1 MERLAPPRDPP
12 RHRLG
17 EVPLALG
24 RRGETWYNDAH
35 MKIFVIGA
43 GFTGMQL
50 ARALLLERNNVVLID
65 NDAERVRYASD
76 QLDCTVLEADG
87 NNLESLEAAGIASA
101 DALVTL
107 TADDEIN
114 MITCSLV
121 DAVYPHIQKI
131 ARVRNYAYYTAA
143 DVARRRAKSVLPA
156 SRPLYGIDNM
166 LNPEVEAADAISA
179 ALEHGAI
186 GSVIELDAD
195 FGITTL
201 SIGEGSP
208 LVGMPFSK
216 LHELEGWHY
225 LVAFVESADGKTS
238 LPNGQSTLKVGDQVG
253 LVSRLSEIPQLGAYT
268 KTPQEKL
275 RRVVVFGADR
285 VGSLILARQ
294 QEKKHVSLW
303 RRLFGR
309 SAPDAYQKLVVV
321 DRDPDRCREAV
332 ERFPDVR
339 VLCGDVTDEALLS
352 EEDIFS
358 CDLLVAASGNHEL
371 NLVTA
376 AYLKSRGVKKTIALT
391 ANSSY
396 GDIARKLGVDVAVP
410 MRGTVVD
417 SIRGRLRG
425 GRVEAVHSVCNR
437 RFEIVE
443 GYISPKSRVVGKK
456 LQDVMDLGA
465 FLVLLYRPADGK
477 AYEMPRG
484 GTVLEADAHVVL
496 ITPAGDTRLVAR
508 FCGKE

>member
-1 MERLAPPRDPP
+1 MERLAPPRDPS

-24 RRGETWYNDAH
+24 RRGKTWYNDAR

-121 DAVYPHIQKI
+121 DAVYPNIQKI

-216 LHELEGWHY
+216 LNELEGWHY
-225 LVAFVESADGKTS
+225 LVAFVESADGTTS
-238 LPNGQSTLKVGDQVG
+238 LPNGQSTLAVGDQVG
-253 LVSRLSEIPQLGAYT
+253 LVSRLSEIPQLGTYT

-285 VGSLILARQ
+285 VGSLLLARQ

-321 DRDPDRCREAV
+321 DRDPDRCRAAV

-352 EEDIFS
+352 EENIFS

-443 GYISPKSRVVGKK
+443 GYVSPKSRVVGRK
-456 LQDVMDLGA
+456 LQDVMYLGV

-477 AYEMPRG
+477 TYDVPRG

-496 ITPAGDTRLVAR
+496 ITSAGDTRLVAR

>member
-1 MERLAPPRDPP
+1 
-12 RHRLG
+12 
-17 EVPLALG
+17 
-24 RRGETWYNDAH
+24 
-35 MKIFVIGA
+35 MKIFIVGA

-50 ARALLLERNNVVLID
+50 ARALVLERNNVVLID
-65 NDAERVRYASD
+65 NDPERVRDASD

-87 NNLESLEAAGIASA
+87 NNFESLEAAGIASA

-107 TADDEIN
+107 TEDDELN

-121 DAVYPHIQKI
+121 DAVYPRVQTI

-143 DVARRRAKSVLPA
+143 DAARRHAKSATPEA
-156 SRPLYGIDNM
+156 RPLYGIDTM

-179 ALEHGAI
+179 ALEHGAV
-186 GSVIELDAD
+186 GNVIELDAD

-201 SIGEGSP
+201 SIGEDSP
-208 LVGMPFSK
+208 LAGVPLAELSK
-216 LHELEGWHY
+216 LDGWHY
-225 LVAFVESADGKTS
+225 LVAFVESRDGTTS
-238 LPNGQSTLKVGDQVG
+238 LPNGQTTLAAGDQIG
-253 LVSRLSEIPQLGAYT
+253 LVSRVSDIPKLVAYT

-285 VGSLILARQ
+285 VGQLVLARQ
-294 QEKKHVSLW
+294 QAKLHVSFW
-303 RRLFGR
+303 QKLFGK
-309 SAPDAYQKLVVV
+309 SSSDVFQKIVVV
-321 DRDPDRCREAV
+321 DRDPARCRETV
-332 ERFPDVR
+332 ERFPDVQI
-339 VLCGDVTDEALLS
+339 LCGDVTDEALLS

-396 GDIARKLGVDVAVP
+396 GEIARKLGVDVAVP

-443 GYISPKSRVVGKK
+443 GYISPKSGVVGKR
-456 LQDVMDLGA
+456 LQDVMDMGT

>member
-1 MERLAPPRDPP
+1 
-12 RHRLG
+12 
-17 EVPLALG
+17 
-24 RRGETWYNDAH
+24 

-50 ARALLLERNNVVLID
+50 ARALVLERNTVVLID

-76 QLDCTVLEADG
+76 QLDCTVVEADG
-87 NNLESLEAAGIASA
+87 NNLESLEAAGIDSA

-107 TADDEIN
+107 TGDDEIN
-114 MITCSLV
+114 MVTCSLV
-121 DAVYPHIQKI
+121 DAVYPQIQKI
-131 ARVRNYAYYTAA
+131 ARVRNYAYYAAA

-156 SRPLYGIDNM
+156 SRPLYGIDTM

-179 ALEHGAI
+179 ALERGAM

-208 LVGMPFSK
+208 LVGLPFSR

-225 LVAFVESADGKTS
+225 LVAFVESADGTTS
-238 LPNGQSTLKVGDQVG
+238 LPNGQTELAVGDQVG
-253 LVSRLSEIPQLGAYT
+253 LVSALSDIPQLCAYT
-268 KTPQEKL
+268 KTPQARL

-285 VGSLILARQ
+285 VGALVLARQ
-294 QEKKHVSLW
+294 QEKRHVSLW
-303 RRLFGR
+303 RRLFGMTD
-309 SAPDAYQKLVVV
+309 PDAYQKLVVV
-321 DRDPDRCREAV
+321 DRDPERCRETV

-352 EEDIFS
+352 EENIFS

-396 GDIARKLGVDVAVP
+396 GDIARKLGVDVTVP

-425 GRVEAVHSVCNR
+425 GRVDAVHSVCNR

-443 GYISPKSRVVGKK
+443 GYIAPKSRVVGKCLK
-456 LQDVMDLGA
+456 DIMDLGS
-465 FLVLLYRPADGK
+465 FLVLLHRPADG
-477 AYEMPRG
+477 AAFEVPHG

-496 ITPAGDTRLVAR
+496 ITSAGDTRLVAC
-508 FCGKE
+508 FCGEE

>member
-1 MERLAPPRDPP
+1 
-12 RHRLG
+12 
-17 EVPLALG
+17 
-24 RRGETWYNDAH
+24 
-35 MKIFVIGA
+35 MKIFIIGA
-43 GFTGMQL
+43 GFTGTQL
-50 ARALLLERNNVVLID
+50 ARTLVLERNNVVLID
-65 NDAERVRYASD
+65 NDPERVRDASD

-107 TADDEIN
+107 TEDDEIN

-121 DAVYPHIQKI
+121 DAVYPRIQKI
-131 ARVRNYAYYTAA
+131 ARVRNYAYYAA
-143 DVARRRAKSVLPA
+143 ANVARQRAKSTMPA
-156 SRPLYGIDNM
+156 ARPLYGIDTM

-208 LVGMPFSK
+208 LVGVPLAELSK
-216 LHELEGWHY
+216 LDGWHY
-225 LVAFVESADGKTS
+225 LVAFVESDASTTS
-238 LPNGQSTLKVGDQVG
+238 LPNGRTTLAVGDQVG
-253 LVSRLSEIPQLGAYT
+253 LVSRLSEIRQLVSYT
-268 KTPQEKL
+268 KTPQTQL

-285 VGSLILARQ
+285 VGSLLLARQ
-294 QEKKHVSLW
+294 QKKRQVSFW
-303 RRLFGR
+303 QRLFGK
-309 SAPDAYQKLVVV
+309 SSSDEYQKLVVV
-321 DRDPDRCREAV
+321 DRDPIRCREAV
-332 ERFPDVR
+332 ERHPDVR
-339 VLCGDVTDEALLS
+339 VLCGDVTDEALLN

-358 CDLLVAASGNHEL
+358 CDLLVAASGNYEL

-396 GDIARKLGVDVAVP
+396 GDIARKLGVDVAIP

-417 SIRGRLRG
+417 SIRGHLRG

-437 RFEIVE
+437 RLEIVE
-443 GYISPKSRVVGKK
+443 GYISPKSVVVGKS
-456 LQDVMDLGA
+456 LRDVMDLGT
-465 FLVLLYRPADGK
+465 FLVLLYRPAAGTT
-477 AYEMPRG
+477 YEVPRG
-484 GTVLEADAHVVL
+484 STVLEADAHVVL
-496 ITPAGDTRLVAR
+496 ITPAGDTQLVAR

>member
-1 MERLAPPRDPP
+1 
-12 RHRLG
+12 
-17 EVPLALG
+17 
-24 RRGETWYNDAH
+24 

-50 ARALLLERNNVVLID
+50 ARALLLEQNNVVLID
-65 NDAERVRYASD
+65 NNPERVRDASD

-121 DAVYPHIQKI
+121 DAVYPRIQTS
-131 ARVRNYAYYTAA
+131 ARVRNYADYKAA
-143 DVARRRAKSVLPA
+143 DVARRRAKSAVPA
-156 SRPLYGIDNM
+156 SRPLYGIDSM

-186 GSVIELDAD
+186 GSVIELDAE
-195 FGITTL
+195 FGSTTL

-208 LVGMPFSK
+208 LVGVPLAELSK
-216 LHELEGWHY
+216 IDGWHY
-225 LVAFVESADGKTS
+225 LVAFVESTDGKTS
-238 LPNGQSTLKVGDQVG
+238 LPNGQTMLAVGDQVG
-253 LVSRLSEIPQLGAYT
+253 LVSRLSEIQQLVAYT
-268 KTPQEKL
+268 KTPQAKL

-285 VGSLILARQ
+285 VGSLLLARQ
-294 QEKKHVSLW
+294 QEKRHVSLW
-303 RRLFGR
+303 RRLFGL
-309 SAPDAYQKLVVV
+309 SSPGAYQKLVVV
-321 DRDPDRCREAV
+321 DRDPVRCREAV

-339 VLCGDVTDEALLS
+339 VLCGDVTDEALLN

-358 CDLLVAASGNHEL
+358 CDLLVAASGNYEL

-391 ANSSY
+391 AHSSY

-425 GRVEAVHSVCNR
+425 GRVDAVHSVCNR

-443 GYISPKSRVVGKK
+443 GYVAPKSNVVGKR
-456 LQDVMDLGA
+456 LQDIMDIGS
-465 FLVLLYRPADGK
+465 FLVLLHRPADGA
-477 AYEMPRG
+477 AYEVPHG

-496 ITPAGDTRLVAR
+496 ITAAGDTRLVSR

>member
-1 MERLAPPRDPP
+1 
-12 RHRLG
+12 
-17 EVPLALG
+17 
-24 RRGETWYNDAH
+24 

-50 ARALLLERNNVVLID
+50 ARALVLERNNVVLID

-101 DALVTL
+101 DAIVTL

-121 DAVYPHIQKI
+121 DAVYPNINKI
-131 ARVRNYAYYTAA
+131 ARVRNYAYYTAV
-143 DVARRRAKSVLPA
+143 DVARRRTKSTMPA
-156 SRPLYGIDNM
+156 ARPLYGIDSM

-195 FGITTL
+195 FGIVTL

-208 LVGMPFSK
+208 LVGMPFSR
-216 LHELEGWHY
+216 LHELDGWHY
-225 LVAFVESADGKTS
+225 LVAFVETANGMTS
-238 LPNGQSTLKVGDQVG
+238 LPSGQTALAVGDQVG
-253 LVSRLSEIPQLGAYT
+253 IVSRLSEITQLGTYT

-275 RRVVVFGADR
+275 RRIVVFGADR
-285 VGSLILARQ
+285 VGSLLLARQ
-294 QEKKHVSLW
+294 QEKLHVPFW
-303 RRLFGR
+303 RHLFGA
-309 SAPDAYQKLVVV
+309 SSPSGYQELVVV
-321 DRDPDRCREAV
+321 DRDPERCRETV
-332 ERFPDVR
+332 EHFPNVR
-339 VLCGDVTDEALLS
+339 VLCGDVTDEALLN

-358 CDLLVAASGNHEL
+358 CDLLVAASGNYEL

-376 AYLKSRGVKKTIALT
+376 AYLKSRGVKKAIALT

-425 GRVEAVHSVCNR
+425 DRVEGVHSVCNR

-443 GYISPKSRVVGKK
+443 GYISPESRVVGKR
-456 LQDVMDLGA
+456 LQDVMELGT

-477 AYEMPRG
+477 SYEMPHG

-496 ITPAGDTRLVAR
+496 ITLSGDTRLVSR

>member
-1 MERLAPPRDPP
+1 
-12 RHRLG
+12 
-17 EVPLALG
+17 
-24 RRGETWYNDAH
+24 
-35 MKIFVIGA
+35 MKIFIIGA

-50 ARALLLERNNVVLID
+50 ARALLLEQKNVVLID
-65 NDAERVRYASD
+65 NDPERVRDASD

-121 DAVYPHIQKI
+121 EAVYPRVQTI
-131 ARVRNYAYYTAA
+131 ARVRNYAYYKAA
-143 DVARRRAKSVLPA
+143 DVARRRAMSAVPA
-156 SRPLYGIDNM
+156 SRPLFGIDSM

-186 GSVIELDAD
+186 GSVIELDAE
-195 FGITTL
+195 FGIMTL

-208 LVGMPFSK
+208 LVGVPLAEMSK
-216 LHELEGWHY
+216 LEGWHY
-225 LVAFVESADGKTS
+225 LVAFV
-238 LPNGQSTLKVGDQVG
+238 
-253 LVSRLSEIPQLGAYT
+253 VSRLSEISKLVAYT
-268 KTPQEKL
+268 KTPHEKL

-285 VGSLILARQ
+285 VGSLLLARQ
-294 QEKKHVSLW
+294 QEKRHVSLW
-303 RRLFGR
+303 RRLFGF
-309 SAPDAYQKLVVV
+309 SSSDAYQKLVLV
-321 DRDPDRCREAV
+321 DRDAVRCREAV

-339 VLCGDVTDEALLS
+339 VLCGDVTDESLLN
-352 EEDIFS
+352 EENIFS
-358 CDLLVAASGNHEL
+358 FDLLVAASGNYEL

-396 GDIARKLGVDVAVP
+396 SDIARKLGVDVTVP

-425 GRVEAVHSVCNR
+425 GRVDAVHSVCNR

-443 GYISPKSRVVGKK
+443 GYIAPKSRVVGKCLK
-456 LQDVMDLGA
+456 DIMDLGS
-465 FLVLLYRPADGK
+465 FLVLLYRPADGA
-477 AYEMPRG
+477 AYEVPHG

>member
-1 MERLAPPRDPP
+1 
-12 RHRLG
+12 
-17 EVPLALG
+17 
-24 RRGETWYNDAH
+24 

-50 ARALLLERNNVVLID
+50 ARTLVLERNNVVLID
-65 NDAERVRYASD
+65 NDPERVRYASD

-121 DAVYPHIQKI
+121 DSVYPRIQKI

-143 DVARRRAKSVLPA
+143 DVARQRAKSAMPA
-156 SRPLYGIDNM
+156 SRPLYGIDGM

-201 SIGEGSP
+201 SIGEGSQ
-208 LVGMPFSK
+208 LVGMPLAELSK
-216 LHELEGWHY
+216 LDGWRY
-225 LVAFVESADGKTS
+225 LVAFVESVDGTTA
-238 LPNGQSTLKVGDQVG
+238 LPNGRTTLAVGDQIG
-253 LVSRLSEIPQLGAYT
+253 LVSRLSDISQLVAYT
-268 KTPQEKL
+268 KTPQTQL

-285 VGSLILARQ
+285 VGSLLLARQ
-294 QEKKHVSLW
+294 QRKQHVSLW
-303 RRLFGR
+303 RRLFGM
-309 SAPDAYQKLVVV
+309 SSSDVYQKLVVV
-321 DRDPDRCREAV
+321 DRNPDLCHETV

-358 CDLLVAASGNHEL
+358 SDLLVAASGNYEL

-443 GYISPKSRVVGKK
+443 GYISPKSPVVRKR
-456 LQDVMDLGA
+456 LQDVMDLGT
-465 FLVLLYRPADGK
+465 FLVLLYRTASGA
-477 AYEMPRG
+477 AYEVPRG
-484 GTVLEADAHVVL
+484 GTILEADAHVVL
-496 ITPAGDTRLVAR
+496 ITHAGDTRLVAR

>member
-1 MERLAPPRDPP
+1 
-12 RHRLG
+12 
-17 EVPLALG
+17 
-24 RRGETWYNDAH
+24 
-35 MKIFVIGA
+35 MKIFIVGA

-50 ARALLLERNNVVLID
+50 AKALVLELNNVVLID
-65 NDAERVRYASD
+65 NDPERVRYASD
-76 QLDCTVLEADG
+76 QLDCTVIEADG
-87 NNLESLEAAGIASA
+87 NDLEALEAAGIASA

-107 TADDEIN
+107 TEDDEIN

-121 DAVYPHIQKI
+121 EAVYPRIQTI
-131 ARVRNYAYYTAA
+131 ARVRNYAYYKAA
-143 DVARRRAKSVLPA
+143 DVARRRAKSA
-156 SRPLYGIDNM
+156 MSEARPLYGIDNM

-186 GSVIELDAD
+186 GNVIELDAD

-208 LVGMPFSK
+208 LAGVPFSELSK
-216 LHELEGWHY
+216 LEGWHY
-225 LVAFVESADGKTS
+225 LVGFVESGDGATF
-238 LPNGQSTLKVGDQVG
+238 LPNGQTALAIGDQVG
-253 LVSRLSEIPQLGAYT
+253 IVSPLSEIQNLVAYT

-275 RRVVVFGADR
+275 RRIVVFGADR
-285 VGSLILARQ
+285 VGSLLLARQ
-294 QEKKHVSLW
+294 QEKRHVSFW
-303 RRLFGR
+303 RRLFGM
-309 SAPDAYQKLVVV
+309 SAPDVNQKLVVV
-321 DRDPDRCREAV
+321 DRDPDRCREIV

-358 CDLLVAASGNHEL
+358 CDLLVAASGNYEL

-376 AYLKSRGVKKTIALT
+376 AYLKSRGVKKAIALT

-437 RFEIVE
+437 RLEIVE
-443 GYISPKSRVVGKK
+443 GYVSPKSSVVGKR
-456 LQDVMDLGA
+456 LQDVMDLGK
-465 FLVLLYRPADGK
+465 FLVLLCRPADGK
-477 AYEMPRG
+477 TCEMPCG
-484 GTVLEADAHVVL
+484 GTVLEADSHVVL
-496 ITPAGDTRLVAR
+496 ITAAGDTRLVAR

>member
-1 MERLAPPRDPP
+1 
-12 RHRLG
+12 
-17 EVPLALG
+17 
-24 RRGETWYNDAH
+24 

-50 ARALLLERNNVVLID
+50 ARALVLERNTVVLID

-76 QLDCTVLEADG
+76 QLDCTVVEADG
-87 NNLESLEAAGIASA
+87 NNLESLEAAGIDSA

-107 TADDEIN
+107 TGDDEIN
-114 MITCSLV
+114 MVTCSLV
-121 DAVYPHIQKI
+121 DAVYPQIQKI
-131 ARVRNYAYYTAA
+131 ARVRNYAYYAAA

-156 SRPLYGIDNM
+156 SRPLYGIDTM

-179 ALEHGAI
+179 ALERGAM

-208 LVGMPFSK
+208 LVGLPFAR
-216 LHELEGWHY
+216 LHELEGWRY
-225 LVAFVESADGKTS
+225 LAAFVESADGTTS
-238 LPNGQSTLKVGDQVG
+238 LPNGQTALAVGDQVG
-253 LVSRLSEIPQLGAYT
+253 LVSRLSEIPQLCAYT
-268 KTPQEKL
+268 KTPQARL

-285 VGSLILARQ
+285 VGALVLARQ
-294 QEKKHVSLW
+294 QEKRHVSLW
-303 RRLFGR
+303 RRLFGMTD
-309 SAPDAYQKLVVV
+309 PDAYQKLVVV
-321 DRDPDRCREAV
+321 DRDPERCRETV

-352 EEDIFS
+352 EENIFS

-376 AYLKSRGVKKTIALT
+376 AYLKSRGVKKAIALT

-396 GDIARKLGVDVAVP
+396 GDIARKLGVDVSVP

-417 SIRGRLRG
+417 SIRSRLRG

-443 GYISPKSRVVGKK
+443 GYISPKSRVVGKCLK
-456 LQDVMDLGA
+456 DIMDLGS
-465 FLVLLYRPADGK
+465 FLVLLHRPADGA
-477 AYEMPRG
+477 AYEVPRG
-484 GTVLEADAHVVL
+484 GTVLEADAHVVF
-496 ITPAGDTRLVAR
+496 ITNAGDTQLVAR

>member
-1 MERLAPPRDPP
+1 
-12 RHRLG
+12 
-17 EVPLALG
+17 
-24 RRGETWYNDAH
+24 

-50 ARALLLERNNVVLID
+50 ARALVLERNNVVLID
-65 NDAERVRYASD
+65 HDAGRVRYASD

-87 NNLESLEAAGIASA
+87 NNLESLEAAGVASA
-101 DALVTL
+101 DAIVTL
-107 TADDEIN
+107 TEDDELN

-121 DAVYPHIQKI
+121 DAVYPKIQKI

-143 DVARRRAKSVLPA
+143 DVARRRAKSAMPA
-156 SRPLYGIDNM
+156 SRPLYGIDTM
-166 LNPEVEAADAISA
+166 LNPEVEAADAIFA

-201 SIGEGSP
+201 SIGDGSP
-208 LVGMPFSK
+208 LVGMPFSF
-216 LHELEGWHY
+216 LRGLEGWRF
-225 LVAFVESADGKTS
+225 LVAFVESADGTTF
-238 LPNGQSTLKVGDQVG
+238 LPNGQTVLASGDRVGI
-253 LVSRLSEIPQLGAYT
+253 VSRLSEIPQLGAFT
-268 KTPQEKL
+268 MTPQESL
-275 RRVVVFGADR
+275 RKVVMFGADR
-285 VGSLILARQ
+285 VGSLLLAR
-294 QEKKHVSLW
+294 HYDRRRVSGW
-303 RRLFGR
+303 RRLLGM
-309 SAPDAYQKLVVV
+309 SAPGIWQRMVVV
-321 DRDPDRCREAV
+321 DRDPDRCRGIV
-332 ERFPDVR
+332 ERFPEVR
-339 VLCGDVTDEALLS
+339 VLCGDVTDEALLG

-358 CDLLVAASGNHEL
+358 SDLLVAASGNHEL

-396 GDIARKLGVDVAVP
+396 GDIARKLGVDVSVP

-417 SIRGRLRG
+417 SILGRLRG
-425 GRVEAVHSVCNR
+425 GRVESVHSVCNG

-456 LQDVMDLGA
+456 LQDVMGLGS
-465 FLVLLYRPADGK
+465 FLVLLYRPVDGK
-477 AYEMPRG
+477 SYGMPRG
-484 GTVLEADAHVVL
+484 NTVLEADAHVVL
-496 ITPAGDTRLVAR
+496 IVPSGDTGLLAR

>member
-1 MERLAPPRDPP
+1 
-12 RHRLG
+12 
-17 EVPLALG
+17 
-24 RRGETWYNDAH
+24 

-50 ARALLLERNNVVLID
+50 ARALLLEQNNVVLID
-65 NDAERVRYASD
+65 NNPERVRDASD

-121 DAVYPHIQKI
+121 DAVYPRIQTI
-131 ARVRNYAYYTAA
+131 ARVRNYAYYKAA
-143 DVARRRAKSVLPA
+143 DVARRRAMSAVPA
-156 SRPLYGIDNM
+156 SRPLFGIDSM

-186 GSVIELDAD
+186 GSVIELDAE
-195 FGITTL
+195 FGIMTL

-208 LVGMPFSK
+208 LVGVPLAEMSK
-216 LHELEGWHY
+216 LEGWHY
-225 LVAFVESADGKTS
+225 LVAFVESGDGTTS
-238 LPNGQSTLKVGDQVG
+238 LPNGQTTLAVGDQVG
-253 LVSRLSEIPQLGAYT
+253 LVSRLSEISQLVAYT
-268 KTPQEKL
+268 KTPHEKL

-285 VGSLILARQ
+285 VGSLLLARQ
-294 QEKKHVSLW
+294 QEKRHVSLW
-303 RRLFGR
+303 RRLFGL
-309 SAPDAYQKLVVV
+309 SSPGAYQKLVVV
-321 DRDPDRCREAV
+321 DRDPVRCREAV

-339 VLCGDVTDEALLS
+339 VLCGDVTDEALLN

-358 CDLLVAASGNHEL
+358 CDLLVAASGNYEL

-391 ANSSY
+391 AQSSY

-425 GRVEAVHSVCNR
+425 GRVDAVHSVCNR

-443 GYISPKSRVVGKK
+443 GYVAPKSNVVGKR
-456 LQDVMDLGA
+456 LQDIMDIGS
-465 FLVLLYRPADGK
+465 FLVLLHQIGR
-477 AYEMPRG
+477 
-484 GTVLEADAHVVL
+484 AHV
-496 ITPAGDTRLVAR
+496 
-508 FCGKE
+508 

>member
-1 MERLAPPRDPP
+1 
-12 RHRLG
+12 
-17 EVPLALG
+17 
-24 RRGETWYNDAH
+24 

-50 ARALLLERNNVVLID
+50 ARALLLEQNNVVLID
-65 NDAERVRYASD
+65 NNPERVRDASD

-121 DAVYPHIQKI
+121 DAVYPRIQTI
-131 ARVRNYAYYTAA
+131 
-143 DVARRRAKSVLPA
+143 ARRRAKSVLPA
-156 SRPLYGIDNM
+156 SRPLYGIDSM

-186 GSVIELDAD
+186 GSVIELDAE

-208 LVGMPFSK
+208 LVGVPLAELSK
-216 LHELEGWHY
+216 IDGWHY
-225 LVAFVESADGKTS
+225 LVAFVESTDGNTS
-238 LPNGQSTLKVGDQVG
+238 LPNGQTTLAVGDQVG
-253 LVSRLSEIPQLGAYT
+253 LVSRLSEIPQLVAYT
-268 KTPQEKL
+268 KTPQAKL

-285 VGSLILARQ
+285 VGSLLLARQ
-294 QEKKHVSLW
+294 QEKRHVSLW
-303 RRLFGR
+303 RRLFGMA
-309 SAPDAYQKLVVV
+309 SPGAYQKLVVV
-321 DRDPDRCREAV
+321 DRDPVRCREAV

-339 VLCGDVTDEALLS
+339 VLCGDVTDEALLN

-358 CDLLVAASGNHEL
+358 CDLLVAASGNYEL

-391 ANSSY
+391 AHSSY

-425 GRVEAVHSVCNR
+425 GRVDAVHSVCNR

-443 GYISPKSRVVGKK
+443 GYVAPKSSVVGKR
-456 LQDVMDLGA
+456 LQDVMDLGS
-465 FLVLLYRPADGK
+465 FLVLLHRPADGA
-477 AYEMPRG
+477 AYEVPRG

-496 ITPAGDTRLVAR
+496 ITAAGDTRLVSR

>member
-1 MERLAPPRDPP
+1 
-12 RHRLG
+12 
-17 EVPLALG
+17 
-24 RRGETWYNDAH
+24 

-50 ARALLLERNNVVLID
+50 ARALVLERNTVVLID

-87 NNLESLEAAGIASA
+87 NNLESLEAAGIDSA

-107 TADDEIN
+107 TGDDEIN
-114 MITCSLV
+114 MVTCSLV
-121 DAVYPHIQKI
+121 DAVYPQIQKI
-131 ARVRNYAYYTAA
+131 ARVRNYAYYAAA

-156 SRPLYGIDNM
+156 SRPLYGIDTM

-179 ALEHGAI
+179 ALERGAM

-208 LVGMPFSK
+208 LVGLPFSR

-225 LVAFVESADGKTS
+225 LVAFVESADGTTS
-238 LPNGQSTLKVGDQVG
+238 LPNGQTELAVGDQVG
-253 LVSRLSEIPQLGAYT
+253 LVSALSDIPQLCAYT
-268 KTPQEKL
+268 KTPQARL

-285 VGSLILARQ
+285 VGALVLARQ
-294 QEKKHVSLW
+294 QEKRHVSLW
-303 RRLFGR
+303 RRLFGMTD
-309 SAPDAYQKLVVV
+309 PDAYQKLVVV
-321 DRDPDRCREAV
+321 DRDPERCRETV

-352 EEDIFS
+352 EENIFS

-396 GDIARKLGVDVAVP
+396 GDIARKLGVDVARLSTASVAGSAAGAWRRCIP
-410 MRGTVVD
+410 SATAD
-417 SIRGRLRG
+417 SRSSRATSPR
-425 GRVEAVHSVCNR
+425 RAVWWGSGCR
-437 RFEIVE
+437 
-443 GYISPKSRVVGKK
+443 
-456 LQDVMDLGA
+456 
-465 FLVLLYRPADGK
+465 
-477 AYEMPRG
+477 
-484 GTVLEADAHVVL
+484 T
-496 ITPAGDTRLVAR
+496 
-508 FCGKE
+508 

>member
-1 MERLAPPRDPP
+1 
-12 RHRLG
+12 
-17 EVPLALG
+17 
-24 RRGETWYNDAH
+24 

-50 ARALLLERNNVVLID
+50 ARALVLERNTVVLID

-76 QLDCTVLEADG
+76 QLDCTVVEADG
-87 NNLESLEAAGIASA
+87 NNLESLEAAGIDSA

-107 TADDEIN
+107 TGDDEIN
-114 MITCSLV
+114 MVTCSLV
-121 DAVYPHIQKI
+121 DAVYPQIQKI
-131 ARVRNYAYYTAA
+131 ARVRNYAYYAAA

-156 SRPLYGIDNM
+156 SRPLYGIDTM

-179 ALEHGAI
+179 ALERGAM

-208 LVGMPFSK
+208 LVGLPFSR

-225 LVAFVESADGKTS
+225 LVAFVESADGTTS
-238 LPNGQSTLKVGDQVG
+238 LPNGQTELAVGDQVG
-253 LVSRLSEIPQLGAYT
+253 LVSALSDIPQLCAYT
-268 KTPQEKL
+268 KTPQARL

-285 VGSLILARQ
+285 VGALVLARQ
-294 QEKKHVSLW
+294 QEKRHVSLW
-303 RRLFGR
+303 RRLFGMTD
-309 SAPDAYQKLVVV
+309 PDAYQKLVVV
-321 DRDPDRCREAV
+321 DRDPERCRETV

-352 EEDIFS
+352 EENIFS

-376 AYLKSRGVKKTIALT
+376 AYLKSRGVKKAIALT

-396 GDIARKLGVDVAVP
+396 GDIARKLGVDVSVP

-417 SIRGRLRG
+417 SIRSRLRG

-437 RFEIVE
+437 RLEIVE
-443 GYISPKSRVVGKK
+443 GYVSPKSSVVGKR
-456 LQDVMDLGA
+456 LQDVMDLGK
-465 FLVLLYRPADGK
+465 FLVLLCRPADGK
-477 AYEMPRG
+477 TCEMPCG
-484 GTVLEADAHVVL
+484 GTVLEADSHVVL
-496 ITPAGDTRLVAR
+496 ITAAGDTRLVAR

>member
-1 MERLAPPRDPP
+1 
-12 RHRLG
+12 
-17 EVPLALG
+17 
-24 RRGETWYNDAH
+24 
-35 MKIFVIGA
+35 MKIFIIGA

-50 ARALLLERNNVVLID
+50 ARALVLERNSVVLID
-65 NDAERVRYASD
+65 NDPERVRDASD
-76 QLDCTVLEADG
+76 QLDCTVLEANG

-114 MITCSLV
+114 MVTCSLV
-121 DAVYPHIQKI
+121 DAIYPRIQKI
-131 ARVRNYAYYTAA
+131 ARVRNYAYYKAA

-208 LVGMPFSK
+208 LAGLPLVELSK
-216 LHELEGWHY
+216 LEGWHY
-225 LVAFVESADGKTS
+225 LVAFVESADGVTS
-238 LPNGQSTLKVGDQVG
+238 LPNGQTTLAVGDQVG
-253 LVSRLSEIPQLGAYT
+253 LVSRLSEIPQLVAYT
-268 KTPQEKL
+268 KTPQERL
-275 RRVVVFGADR
+275 RRVVLFGADN
-285 VGSLILARQ
+285 VGSLLLARL
-294 QEKKHVSLW
+294 QEKRRVSLW
-303 RRLFGR
+303 RRLFGM
-309 SAPDAYQKLVVV
+309 SSPDAHQKVLVV
-321 DRDPDRCREAV
+321 DRDAERCREAV
-332 ERFPDVR
+332 ERFPDMR
-339 VLCGDVTDEALLS
+339 VLCGDVTDEALLN
-352 EEDIFS
+352 EENIFS
-358 CDLLVAASGNHEL
+358 CDLLVAASGNYEL

-443 GYISPKSRVVGKK
+443 GYISPKSRVVGKR
-456 LQDVMDLGA
+456 LQDVLDLGS
-465 FLVLLYRPADGK
+465 FLVLLYRPTDGT
-477 AYEMPRG
+477 AYEVPRG

>member
-1 MERLAPPRDPP
+1 
-12 RHRLG
+12 
-17 EVPLALG
+17 
-24 RRGETWYNDAH
+24 
-35 MKIFVIGA
+35 MKIFIIGA

-65 NDAERVRYASD
+65 NDPERVRSASD
-76 QLDCTVLEADG
+76 LLDCTVLEMDG
-87 NNLESLEAAGIASA
+87 NNLESLEEAGIASA

-107 TADDEIN
+107 TEDDEIN

-121 DAVYPHIQKI
+121 DAVYPRVKTI
-131 ARVRNYAYYTAA
+131 ARVRNYAYYKAA
-143 DVARRRAKSVLPA
+143 EAARRRAKSVMPL

-186 GSVIELDAD
+186 GSVIKLDAD

-208 LVGMPFSK
+208 LAGVPLAELSK
-216 LHELEGWHY
+216 IDGWQH
-225 LVAFVESADGKTS
+225 LVAFVESGDAAF
-238 LPNGQSTLKVGDQVG
+238 LPNGQTSLSVGDQVG
-253 LVSRLSEIPQLGAYT
+253 IVSRLSDIARLVDYT
-268 KTPQEKL
+268 KTPQTRL
-275 RRVVVFGADR
+275 RRVCVFGADR
-285 VGSLILARQ
+285 VGSLVMDRQ
-294 QEKKHVSLW
+294 QSKFNAPFW
-303 RRLFGR
+303 RKLFGR
-309 SAPDAYQKLVVV
+309 AEPSSFKELVVV

-332 ERFPDVR
+332 ERFPDAR

-358 CDLLVAASGNHEL
+358 CDLLVAASGNYEL

-417 SIRGRLRG
+417 SIRGCLRG
-425 GRVEAVHSVCNR
+425 GRVESLHSVCNR

-443 GYISPKSRVVGKK
+443 GYISPKSPVVGKS
-456 LQDVMDLGA
+456 LREVMDLGS
-465 FLVLLYRPADGK
+465 FLVLLYRSADGK
-477 AYEMPRG
+477 TYEMPGG
-484 GTVLEADAHVVL
+484 GTVLEKDAQVVL
-496 ITPAGDTRLVAR
+496 ITPAGDARLVAR
-508 FCGKE
+508 FCGRE

>member
-1 MERLAPPRDPP
+1 
-12 RHRLG
+12 
-17 EVPLALG
+17 
-24 RRGETWYNDAH
+24 
-35 MKIFVIGA
+35 MKIFIVGA

-50 ARALLLERNNVVLID
+50 AKALVLERNNVVLID
-65 NDAERVRYASD
+65 NDPERVRYTSD

-87 NNLESLEAAGIASA
+87 NDLEALEAAGIASA

-107 TADDEIN
+107 TEDDEIN

-121 DAVYPHIQKI
+121 EAVYPRIQTI
-131 ARVRNYAYYTAA
+131 ARVRNYAYYKAA
-143 DVARRRAKSVLPA
+143 EVARRRAKSA
-156 SRPLYGIDNM
+156 MSEARPLYGIDNM
-166 LNPEVEAADAISA
+166 LNPEVEASDAISA

-186 GSVIELDAD
+186 GNVIELDAD

-208 LVGMPFSK
+208 LVGVPFSELSK
-216 LHELEGWHY
+216 LEGWHY
-225 LVAFVESADGKTS
+225 LVAFVESGDGATT
-238 LPNGQSTLKVGDQVG
+238 LPNGRSTLAVGDQIG
-253 LVSRLSEIPQLGAYT
+253 IVSRLSEIPQLVAYT

-275 RRVVVFGADR
+275 RRIVVFGADR
-285 VGSLILARQ
+285 VGSLLLARQ
-294 QEKKHVSLW
+294 QEKRHVSFW
-303 RRLFGR
+303 RRLFGM
-309 SAPDAYQKLVVV
+309 SAPDVNQKLVVV
-321 DRDPDRCREAV
+321 DRDPDRCREIV

-358 CDLLVAASGNHEL
+358 CDLLVAASGNYEL

-376 AYLKSRGVKKTIALT
+376 AYLKSRGVKKAIALT

-437 RFEIVE
+437 RLEIVE
-443 GYISPKSRVVGKK
+443 GYVSPKSSVVGKR
-456 LQDVMDLGA
+456 LQDVMDMGK
-465 FLVLLYRPADGK
+465 FLVLLCRPAAGK
-477 AYEMPRG
+477 TCEMPCG
-484 GTVLEADAHVVL
+484 GTVLEADSHVVL
-496 ITPAGDTRLVAR
+496 ITAAGDTRLVAR

>member
-1 MERLAPPRDPP
+1 
-12 RHRLG
+12 
-17 EVPLALG
+17 
-24 RRGETWYNDAH
+24 
-35 MKIFVIGA
+35 MKIFIIGA

-50 ARALLLERNNVVLID
+50 ARALLLEQKNVVLID
-65 NDAERVRYASD
+65 NDPERVRDASD

-121 DAVYPHIQKI
+121 EAVYPRVQTI
-131 ARVRNYAYYTAA
+131 ARVRNYAYYKAA
-143 DVARRRAKSVLPA
+143 DVARRRAMSAVPA
-156 SRPLYGIDNM
+156 SRPLFGIDSM

-186 GSVIELDAD
+186 GSVIELDAE
-195 FGITTL
+195 FGIMTL

-208 LVGMPFSK
+208 LVGVPLAEMSK
-216 LHELEGWHY
+216 LEGWHY
-225 LVAFVESADGKTS
+225 LVAFVESGDGTTS
-238 LPNGQSTLKVGDQVG
+238 LPNGQTTLAVGDQVG

-285 VGSLILARQ
+285 VGSLLLARQ

-309 SAPDAYQKLVVV
+309 SAPDANQKLVLV
-321 DRDPDRCREAV
+321 DRDPERCRAAV

-339 VLCGDVTDEALLS
+339 VLCGDVTDEALLN

-425 GRVEAVHSVCNR
+425 GRVEAVHSVCNHS
-437 RFEIVE
+437 FEIVE
-443 GYISPKSRVVGKK
+443 GYISPKSHVAGKR
-456 LQDVMDLGA
+456 LQDVLDIGS

-477 AYEMPRG
+477 GYEMPCG

-496 ITPAGDTRLVAR
+496 ITLAGDTRLVAR

>member
-1 MERLAPPRDPP
+1 
-12 RHRLG
+12 
-17 EVPLALG
+17 
-24 RRGETWYNDAH
+24 
-35 MKIFVIGA
+35 MKIFIIGA

-50 ARALLLERNNVVLID
+50 ARALVLEQNSVVLID
-65 NDAERVRYASD
+65 NDPERVRDASD
-76 QLDCTVLEADG
+76 QLDCTVLEAEG
-87 NNLESLEAAGIASA
+87 NNIESLEAAGIGSA

-114 MITCSLV
+114 MVTCSLV
-121 DAVYPHIQKI
+121 DAIYPRIQKI
-131 ARVRNYAYYTAA
+131 ARVRNYAYYKAA

-166 LNPEVEAADAISA
+166 LNPEVEAADAISV

-208 LVGMPFSK
+208 LVGVPLAELSK
-216 LHELEGWHY
+216 LEGWHY
-225 LVAFVESADGKTS
+225 LVAFVESADGVTS
-238 LPNGQSTLKVGDQVG
+238 LPNGQTTLAVGDQVG
-253 LVSRLSEIPQLGAYT
+253 IVSRLSEIQQLVTYA

-275 RRVVVFGADR
+275 RRVVLFGADN
-285 VGSLILARQ
+285 VGSLLLARL
-294 QEKKHVSLW
+294 QEKRRVSLW
-303 RRLFGR
+303 RRLFGM
-309 SAPDAYQKLVVV
+309 STPDVNQKVLVV
-321 DRDPDRCREAV
+321 DRDAERCREAV

-339 VLCGDVTDEALLS
+339 VLCGDVTDEALLN
-352 EEDIFS
+352 EENIFS
-358 CDLLVAASGNHEL
+358 CDLLVAASGNYEL

-456 LQDVMDLGA
+456 LQEVMDLGSY
-465 FLVLLYRPADGK
+465 LVLLYRPTDGT
-477 AYEMPRG
+477 AYEVPHG

>member
-1 MERLAPPRDPP
+1 
-12 RHRLG
+12 
-17 EVPLALG
+17 
-24 RRGETWYNDAH
+24 
-35 MKIFVIGA
+35 MKIFIIGA

-50 ARALLLERNNVVLID
+50 ARALLLEQKNVVLID
-65 NDAERVRYASD
+65 NDPERVRDASD

-121 DAVYPHIQKI
+121 EAVYPRVQTS
-131 ARVRNYAYYTAA
+131 ARVRNYAYYKAA
-143 DVARRRAKSVLPA
+143 DVARRRAMSAVPA
-156 SRPLYGIDNM
+156 SRPLFGIDSM

-186 GSVIELDAD
+186 GSVIELDAE
-195 FGITTL
+195 FGIMTL

-208 LVGMPFSK
+208 LVGVPLAELSK
-216 LHELEGWHY
+216 LEGWHY
-225 LVAFVESADGKTS
+225 LVAFVESGDGATS
-238 LPNGQSTLKVGDQVG
+238 LPNGQTTLAVGDQVG
-253 LVSRLSEIPQLGAYT
+253 LVSRLSEISKLVAYT
-268 KTPQEKL
+268 KTPHEKL

-285 VGSLILARQ
+285 VGSLLLARQ
-294 QEKKHVSLW
+294 QEKRHVSLW
-303 RRLFGR
+303 RRLFGF
-309 SAPDAYQKLVVV
+309 SSSDAYQKLVLV
-321 DRDPDRCREAV
+321 DRDAVRCREAV

-339 VLCGDVTDEALLS
+339 VLCGDVTDESLLN

-358 CDLLVAASGNHEL
+358 CDLLVAASGNYEL

-391 ANSSY
+391 ATSSY

-443 GYISPKSRVVGKK
+443 GYVSPKSRVVGRK
-456 LQDVMDLGA
+456 LQDVMDLGV

-477 AYEMPRG
+477 TYDVPRG

-496 ITPAGDTRLVAR
+496 ITLAGDTRLVAR

>member
-1 MERLAPPRDPP
+1 
-12 RHRLG
+12 
-17 EVPLALG
+17 
-24 RRGETWYNDAH
+24 
-35 MKIFVIGA
+35 MKIFIIGA
-43 GFTGMQL
+43 GFTGTQL
-50 ARALLLERNNVVLID
+50 ARTLVLERNNVVLID
-65 NDAERVRYASD
+65 NDPERVRDASD

-107 TADDEIN
+107 TEDDEIN

-121 DAVYPHIQKI
+121 DAVYPRIQKI
-131 ARVRNYAYYTAA
+131 ARVRNYVYYAA
-143 DVARRRAKSVLPA
+143 ANVARQRAKSMMPT
-156 SRPLYGIDNM
+156 SRPLYGIDTM
-166 LNPEVEAADAISA
+166 LNPEVEAADTISA

-208 LVGMPFSK
+208 LVGVPLAELSK
-216 LHELEGWHY
+216 LDGWHY
-225 LVAFVESADGKTS
+225 LVAFVESDASTTS
-238 LPNGQSTLKVGDQVG
+238 LPNGRTTLAVGDQVG
-253 LVSRLSEIPQLGAYT
+253 LVSRLPEIRQLVSYT
-268 KTPQEKL
+268 KTPQAQL

-285 VGSLILARQ
+285 VGSLLLARQ
-294 QEKKHVSLW
+294 QKKRQVSFW
-303 RRLFGR
+303 QRLFGK
-309 SAPDAYQKLVVV
+309 SSSDEYQKLVVV
-321 DRDPDRCREAV
+321 DRDPIRCREAV
-332 ERFPDVR
+332 ERHPDVR
-339 VLCGDVTDEALLS
+339 VLCGDVTDEALLN

-358 CDLLVAASGNHEL
+358 CDLLVAASGNYEL

-396 GDIARKLGVDVAVP
+396 GDIARKLGVDVAIP

-417 SIRGRLRG
+417 SIRGHLRG

-437 RFEIVE
+437 RLEIVE
-443 GYISPKSRVVGKK
+443 GYISPKSVVVGKS
-456 LQDVMDLGA
+456 LREVMDLGT
-465 FLVLLYRPADGK
+465 FLVLLYRSPAG
-477 AYEMPRG
+477 ATYEVPCGSTM
-484 GTVLEADAHVVL
+484 LEADAHVVL
-496 ITPAGDTRLVAR
+496 ITPAGDTQLVAR

>member
-1 MERLAPPRDPP
+1 
-12 RHRLG
+12 
-17 EVPLALG
+17 
-24 RRGETWYNDAH
+24 

-43 GFTGMQL
+43 GFTGTQL
-50 ARALLLERNNVVLID
+50 ARALVLERNNVVLID
-65 NDAERVRYASD
+65 NNPERVRYASD

-121 DAVYPHIQKI
+121 DAVYPRIQKI

-143 DVARRRAKSVLPA
+143 DVARRRAKSILPA
-156 SRPLYGIDNM
+156 ARPFNGIDSM

-208 LVGMPFSK
+208 LVGMPFSE
-216 LHELEGWHY
+216 LHTLEGWHY
-225 LVAFVESADGKTS
+225 LVAFVESADGTTS
-238 LPNGQSTLKVGDQVG
+238 LPNGQTVLAVGDQVG
-253 LVSRLSEIPQLGAYT
+253 RLVSRLSEIPQLVVYT
-268 KTPQEKL
+268 RTPQARL

-285 VGSLILARQ
+285 VGSLVLARQ
-294 QEKKHVSLW
+294 QAKRHISLW
-303 RRLFGR
+303 RRLFGI
-309 SAPDAYQKLVVV
+309 SSPGAYQKLVVV
-321 DRDPDRCREAV
+321 DRDPDLCREAV

-358 CDLLVAASGNHEL
+358 CDLLVAASGNYEL

-443 GYISPKSRVVGKK
+443 GYVSPKSRVVGRK
-456 LQDVMDLGA
+456 LQDVMDLGE

-477 AYEMPRG
+477 TYDVPRG

-496 ITPAGDTRLVAR
+496 ITSAGDTRLVAR

>member
-1 MERLAPPRDPP
+1 
-12 RHRLG
+12 
-17 EVPLALG
+17 
-24 RRGETWYNDAH
+24 

-107 TADDEIN
+107 TTDDEIN

-208 LVGMPFSK
+208 LVGKPLSQ

-225 LVAFVESADGKTS
+225 LVAFVESADGATS
-238 LPNGQSTLKVGDQVG
+238 LPNGQSTLAVGDQVG

-285 VGSLILARQ
+285 VGSLLLARQ

-321 DRDPDRCREAV
+321 DRDPERCREAV

-352 EEDIFS
+352 EENIFS

-425 GRVEAVHSVCNR
+425 GRVEAVHSVCNHS
-437 RFEIVE
+437 FEIVE
-443 GYISPKSRVVGKK
+443 GFISPKSPVVGKK
-456 LQDVMDLGA
+456 LQDMMGMGA

-484 GTVLEADAHVVL
+484 GTILEADAHVVL

>member
-1 MERLAPPRDPP
+1 
-12 RHRLG
+12 
-17 EVPLALG
+17 
-24 RRGETWYNDAH
+24 
-35 MKIFVIGA
+35 MKIFIIGA
-43 GFTGMQL
+43 GFTGTQL
-50 ARALLLERNNVVLID
+50 ARALVLERNNVVLID
-65 NDAERVRYASD
+65 NDPERVRYASD

-101 DALVTL
+101 AASVTL
-107 TADDEIN
+107 TEDDELN

-121 DAVYPHIQKI
+121 DAVYPRIQKI

-143 DVARRRAKSVLPA
+143 DVARRRAKSAMPS

-179 ALEHGAI
+179 AIEHGAI

-208 LVGMPFSK
+208 LVGTPFSDLYK
-216 LHELEGWHY
+216 LDGWHY
-225 LVAFVESADGKTS
+225 LVAFVESGDGATS
-238 LPNGQSTLKVGDQVG
+238 LPNGQTTLSVGDQIG
-253 LVSRLSEIPQLGAYT
+253 LVSPLSDISRLVAYT

-275 RRVVVFGADR
+275 RRIVVFGADR
-285 VGSLILARQ
+285 VGSLLLARQ
-294 QEKKHVSLW
+294 QEKRHVSRW
-303 RRLFGR
+303 RRLFGLSES
-309 SAPDAYQKLVVV
+309 SASQQMLVV
-321 DRDPDRCREAV
+321 DRDSERCRETV
-332 ERFPDVR
+332 KRFPDVR

-358 CDLLVAASGNHEL
+358 CDLLVAASGNYEL

-376 AYLKSRGVKKTIALT
+376 AYLRSRGVKKAIALT
-391 ANSSY
+391 SNSSY

-417 SIRGRLRG
+417 SILGHLRG
-425 GRVEAVHSVCNR
+425 GRVESVHSVCNR

-443 GYISPKSRVVGKK
+443 GYISPKSCVVGKK
-456 LQDVMDLGA
+456 LQDVMDLGTY
-465 FLVLLYRPADGK
+465 LVLLYRPADGK
-477 AYEMPRG
+477 TYEVPRG
-484 GTVLEADAHVVL
+484 GTVLEADANVVL
-496 ITPAGDTRLVAR
+496 ITNAGDAQLVAR

>member
-1 MERLAPPRDPP
+1 
-12 RHRLG
+12 
-17 EVPLALG
+17 
-24 RRGETWYNDAH
+24 
-35 MKIFVIGA
+35 MKIFIIGA
-43 GFTGMQL
+43 GFTGTQL
-50 ARALLLERNNVVLID
+50 ARALVLERNNVVLID
-65 NDAERVRYASD
+65 NDPERVRYASD

-87 NNLESLEAAGIASA
+87 NNLESLEEAGIASA
-101 DALVTL
+101 DAIVTL
-107 TADDEIN
+107 TEDNEIN

-121 DAVYPHIQKI
+121 DAVYPRIQKI

-143 DVARRRAKSVLPA
+143 DVARRRTKSAMPA
-156 SRPLYGIDNM
+156 SRPLYGIDSM
-166 LNPEVEAADAISA
+166 LNPEVEAADAISV

-208 LVGMPFSK
+208 LVGLPFSE
-216 LHELEGWHY
+216 LHTLDGWHY
-225 LVAFVESADGKTS
+225 LVAFVESGDGTTS
-238 LPNGQSTLKVGDQVG
+238 LPNGQTTLAVGDQIG
-253 LVSRLSEIPQLGAYT
+253 IVSRLSEISQLVAYT

-285 VGSLILARQ
+285 VGSLLLARQ
-294 QEKKHVSLW
+294 QEKRHVARW
-303 RRLFGR
+303 KRLFGI
-309 SAPDAYQKLVVV
+309 SAPNSYQKILVV
-321 DRDPDRCREAV
+321 DRDPDRCRETV

-358 CDLLVAASGNHEL
+358 CDLLVAASGNYEL

-391 ANSSY
+391 AHSSY

-417 SIRGRLRG
+417 SILGHLRGR
-425 GRVEAVHSVCNR
+425 RVESVHSVCNR

-443 GYISPKSRVVGKK
+443 GCISPKSHVVGKR
-456 LQDVMDLGA
+456 LQDMMDLGA
-465 FLVLLYRPADGK
+465 YLVLLYRPATG
-477 AYEMPRG
+477 ASYEMPRG
-484 GTVLEADAHVVL
+484 STVLEADAHVVL
-496 ITPAGDTRLVAR
+496 IAPAGDTRLVAR

>member
-1 MERLAPPRDPP
+1 
-12 RHRLG
+12 
-17 EVPLALG
+17 
-24 RRGETWYNDAH
+24 

-50 ARALLLERNNVVLID
+50 ARALLLEQNNVVLID
-65 NDAERVRYASD
+65 HNPERVRDASD
-76 QLDCTVLEADG
+76 QLDCTVIEADG
-87 NNLESLEAAGIASA
+87 NDLEALEAAGIASA

-107 TADDEIN
+107 TTDDEIN

-121 DAVYPHIQKI
+121 DAVYPRIQTI
-131 ARVRNYAYYTAA
+131 ARVRNYAYYKAA
-143 DVARRRAKSVLPA
+143 DVARRRAKSAVPA
-156 SRPLYGIDNM
+156 SRPLYGIDSM

-186 GSVIELDAD
+186 GSVIELDAE

-208 LVGMPFSK
+208 LVGVPLAELSK
-216 LHELEGWHY
+216 IEGWHY
-225 LVAFVESADGKTS
+225 LVAFVESTDGNTS
-238 LPNGQSTLKVGDQVG
+238 LPNGQTTLAVGDQVG
-253 LVSRLSEIPQLGAYT
+253 LVSRLSEISQLVAYT

-285 VGSLILARQ
+285 VGSLLLARQ
-294 QEKKHVSLW
+294 QEKRHVSLW

-309 SAPDAYQKLVVV
+309 SSPGAYQKLVVV
-321 DRDPDRCREAV
+321 DRDPVRCREAV

-339 VLCGDVTDEALLS
+339 VLCGDVTDEALLN

-358 CDLLVAASGNHEL
+358 CDLLVAASGNYEL

-391 ANSSY
+391 AHSSY

-425 GRVEAVHSVCNR
+425 GRVDAVHSVCNR

-443 GYISPKSRVVGKK
+443 GYVAPKSDVVGKR
-456 LQDVMDLGA
+456 LQDIMDIGS
-465 FLVLLYRPADGK
+465 FLVLLYRPADGA
-477 AYEMPRG
+477 AYEVPCG

-496 ITPAGDTRLVAR
+496 ITAAGDTRLVSR

>member
-1 MERLAPPRDPP
+1 
-12 RHRLG
+12 
-17 EVPLALG
+17 
-24 RRGETWYNDAH
+24 
-35 MKIFVIGA
+35 MKIFIIGA

-50 ARALLLERNNVVLID
+50 ARALVLERNNVILID
-65 NDAERVRYASD
+65 NDPERVRDASD

-107 TADDEIN
+107 TEDDEIN

-121 DAVYPHIQKI
+121 DAVYPRIQKI
-131 ARVRNYAYYTAA
+131 ARVRNYAYYAAA
-143 DVARRRAKSVLPA
+143 DVARRRTKSALPV

-201 SIGEGSP
+201 SIGKGSP
-208 LVGMPFSK
+208 LVGVPLAELHK
-216 LHELEGWHY
+216 LDGWHY
-225 LVAFVESADGKTS
+225 LVAFVESGDGTTS
-238 LPNGQSTLKVGDQVG
+238 LPNGKTMLAVGDQVG
-253 LVSRLSEIPQLGAYT
+253 LISRLSEIRELVNYT
-268 KTPQEKL
+268 KTPQAQL

-285 VGSLILARQ
+285 VGSLLLARQ
-294 QEKKHVSLW
+294 QTKKQQVSLW
-303 RRLFGR
+303 RRLFGK
-309 SAPDAYQKLVVV
+309 SSSDGFQKLVVV
-321 DRDPDRCREAV
+321 DRDPVRCREAV
-332 ERFPDVR
+332 EHFPDVR
-339 VLCGDVTDEALLS
+339 VLCGDVTDEALLR

-358 CDLLVAASGNHEL
+358 YDLLVAASGNHEL

-396 GDIARKLGVDVAVP
+396 GDIARKLGVDVAIP

-443 GYISPKSRVVGKK
+443 GYISPKSRVVGKP
-456 LQDVMDLGA
+456 LRDVMDIGTY
-465 FLVLLYRPADGK
+465 LVLLYRSPAGET
-477 AYEMPRG
+477 YEVPCG
-484 GTVLEADAHVVL
+484 STVLEADAHVVL
-496 ITPAGDTRLVAR
+496 ITPAGDTQLVAR